1 MPNSE
6 VLCEPLICV
15 KWHLKSVSTILRLSR
30 ESQCT
35 WEEPTLAK
43 IYSLGLFI
51 LMIAKKWTGILHGDR
66 RRVFRTPDQK
76 KLTVSLEHLILAIIL
91 VHLYF
96 PMYIENISKSSSS
109 LSLVWLPLQQAG
121 CKISLYVQYLGMMY
135 VLHPLLLHHSHK
147 KHQKIIHNK
156 NKWQ

>member
-1 MPNSE
+1 MEWDP
-6 VLCEPLICV
+6 
-15 KWHLKSVSTILRLSR
+15 
-30 ESQCT
+30 
-35 WEEPTLAK
+35 
-43 IYSLGLFI
+43 
-51 LMIAKKWTGILHGDR
+51 HGDR

-121 CKISLYVQYLGMMY
+121 CKISLYLPTYIDV
-135 VLHPLLLHHSHK
+135 VLHPLLLHHSPHK
-147 KHQKIIHNK
+147 KHQKIIIKING
-156 NKWQ
+156 NDNGIVP